1 MHRATTVH
9 TLLCPPCR
17 QGPSFARP
25 CSCWSSWLASTWN
38 TQQGFRRVVPE
49 TPYSVPRLARSK
61 SAFLVARSSVAMHVF
76 KRIYIQVHKDNKW
89 TGIKATTD
97 LPQYMNHRKNNAE
110 EVTCKGC
117 VGCNV
122 FHVCVDPGDFCTYR
136 WLPRTHIVQGK
147 KEDSENRQEQKR
159 TRNS

>member
-1 MHRATTVH
+1 M
-9 TLLCPPCR
+9 LYL
-17 QGPSFARP
+17 
-25 CSCWSSWLASTWN
+25 
-38 TQQGFRRVVPE
+38 
-49 TPYSVPRLARSK
+49 
-61 SAFLVARSSVAMHVF
+61 SSVYGKFAGKILRF
-76 KRIYIQVHKDNKW
+76 
-89 TGIKATTD
+89 
-97 LPQYMNHRKNNAE
+97 PQYMNHRKNNAE

>member
-1 MHRATTVH
+1 M
-9 TLLCPPCR
+9 
-17 QGPSFARP
+17 
-25 CSCWSSWLASTWN
+25 
-38 TQQGFRRVVPE
+38 E
-49 TPYSVPRLARSK
+49 
-61 SAFLVARSSVAMHVF
+61 
-76 KRIYIQVHKDNKW
+76 HKDNKW

-147 KEDSENRQEQKR
+147 KEDSENRQEKKNAQQLKFGKIESMFACGR
-159 TRNS
+159 EYF